1 MQNIPLLIL
10 SEWNTPLPQHW
21 CSAGSHSTHFSLLL
35 FSIQFICKAYWLYM
49 QHNLWIHILLFLNII
64 TIISFLD
71 LKCFYFPFIQTYFLS
86 LPFLLCIFPLWSDK
100 CFFAKELREKKNL
113 YVLFFLGEF
122 SHSKNHCWGYVSLL
136 TLWVFFMWVIGCTD
150 PSRVL

>member
-1 MQNIPLLIL
+1 MYISSICVVEIL
-10 SEWNTPLPQHW
+10 YKGMLSCISSQVIQWLHVD
-21 CSAGSHSTHFSLLL
+21 SLKME
-35 FSIQFICKAYWLYM
+35 SPMLY
-49 QHNLWIHILLFLNII
+49 NA
-64 TIISFLD
+64 IISFLD

-136 TLWVFFMWVIGCTD
+136 TLWVFFMSVIGCTD